1 MNFKCLE
8 CGNLTERKID
18 SHHYVESGLDNVH
31 LQNIP
36 VYKCGC
42 GMKYPSILRV
52 GYLNEKIGEALIEKR
67 SLLSGKEIKFLR
79 KNLYLSSK
87 IFASMIG
94 IGATTLSKWENEHQR
109 HRDANDR
116 LIRIVYMVYKVIKN
130 DITQKILKK
139 LSNIRLQQAESYY
152 VILAEFCDDE
162 YIVKMQ
168 PIFGAFSSVIENTM
182 LNKVGVQA
190 TSACSFML
198 SSGYSHMETD
208 HVFASNEMLMAK
220 SNPNQVVIK
229 SESR

>member
-1 MNFKCLE
+1 M
-8 CGNLTERKID
+8 R
-18 SHHYVESGLDNVH
+18 NV
-31 LQNIP
+31 
-36 VYKCGC
+36 
-42 GMKYPSILRV
+42 S
-52 GYLNEKIGEALIEKR
+52 
-67 SLLSGKEIKFLR
+67 
-79 KNLYLSSK
+79 
-87 IFASMIG
+87 
-94 IGATTLSKWENEHQR
+94 
-109 HRDANDR
+109 
-116 LIRIVYMVYKVIKN
+116 YKVIKN